1 MESNDKMYRYAAKEE
16 QLRRANRF
24 ALIGYILF
32 YAIALVTMWIACS
45 MGKQTMQ
52 MSLAITAVVI
62 VSCILNFVTYARNSM
77 GMLTRYTAL
86 AGLLITAM
94 ITGTA
99 FDNYYIRFMACVPL
113 VACVLFFDTRFSVIA
128 GSLMTAV
135 NLVANYINIKIQCMY
150 TGEQVREQLCAT
162 LAIALLMVVI
172 YLTTRVARIYN
183 YDTRHS
189 LIYEQEKQKE
199 VMEKVLAVAGEVRRG
214 TEGAM
219 AMVSELNASAG
230 IVEGSVKNISDS
242 TQSTAESI
250 QTQTEMTQSIQ
261 QSISQTLEYSQ
272 NMVQAA
278 KESEQLNTES
288 LKMMNSLKKQS
299 AMIAET
305 NAGVAASMKEL
316 RERTNAV
323 RTIADTIFAI
333 SNQTNLLALNASIES
348 ARAGEAGRGF
358 AVVADEIR
366 QLAEKTRKETEN
378 IAGILNELSDDAE
391 KVSVTVSRSIQAASA
406 QDGMIEQASQG
417 FDQINQN
424 VKQLI
429 LSIGDIDGMLN
440 QLSES
445 NNRIVDDISHL
456 SATTQEVTASSVQAS
471 ELSMQNLQNAETTKN
486 LLNQVLDVS
495 QQLEQYTA

>member
-1 MESNDKMYRYAAKEE
+1 
-16 QLRRANRF
+16 
-24 ALIGYILF
+24 
-32 YAIALVTMWIACS
+32 
-45 MGKQTMQ
+45 
-52 MSLAITAVVI
+52 
-62 VSCILNFVTYARNSM
+62 
-77 GMLTRYTAL
+77 
-86 AGLLITAM
+86 
-94 ITGTA
+94 
-99 FDNYYIRFMACVPL
+99 
-113 VACVLFFDTRFSVIA
+113 
-128 GSLMTAV
+128 
-135 NLVANYINIKIQCMY
+135 
-150 TGEQVREQLCAT
+150 
-162 LAIALLMVVI
+162 
-172 YLTTRVARIYN
+172 
-183 YDTRHS
+183 
-189 LIYEQEKQKE
+189 
-199 VMEKVLAVAGEVRRG
+199 
-214 TEGAM
+214 
-219 AMVSELNASAG
+219 
-230 IVEGSVKNISDS
+230 
-242 TQSTAESI
+242 
-250 QTQTEMTQSIQ
+250 MTQSIQ